1 MAFAAV
7 NGQRIYFE
15 DTGGSGAPVI
25 LSHGFLMDHSMF
37 EHQVAALRDDY
48 RVITWDER
56 GFGQTE
62 FDGKPFSYWDSADDC
77 MALLTHLGIERAV
90 LGGMSQGGF
99 LSFRAALRYPDR
111 VRGLILIDTQAG
123 DEREAAELYR
133 GMIDAWAT
141 YGPTDELAYTI
152 AQIIISDPAENIR
165 WIAKWKARDHAT
177 IVEPGNCLLARED
190 ISDRLNEIHCPAVI
204 IHGLADAAI
213 PLEKAQHMRV
223 GLPGFQHLEIIE
235 HAGHAS
241 NLTHPDQANR
251 AIRNFLADLK

>member
-1 MAFAAV
+1 MSFASV

-25 LSHGFLMDHSMF
+25 LSHGFLMDHAMF

-62 FDGKPFSYWDSADDC
+62 WDGKPFSYWDSADDC

-99 LSFRAALRYPDR
+99 LSLRAALRYPER

-123 DEREAAELYR
+123 DEKEAAELYR
-133 GMIDAWAT
+133 GMLGAWAT
-141 YGPTDELAYTI
+141 DGPSDELAYAV
-152 AQIIISDPAENIR
+152 AQIIISDPVENLR
-165 WIAKWKARDHAT
+165 WIARWQARDHAS
-177 IVEPGNCLLARED
+177 IVEPGNCLLNRED
-190 ISDRLNEIHCPAVI
+190 IGDRLNEIHCPAVI

-223 GLPGFQHLEIIE
+223 GLPGFQHLEIIDN
-235 HAGHAS
+235 AGHAS
-241 NLTHPDQANR
+241 NLTHPEQANR